1 MTHEEVD
8 WLLREESRQTVLKYL
23 DERPERLALRLGGGG
38 ALLATQLK
46 YLQRARTKLPS
57 YYRARCILPP
67 LAFEQA
73 SSEAVA
79 SEKRYGGRLCIDLTC
94 GLGVDSVRFSKNF
107 DRVIAVERDPVTARV
122 AAVNFSLLGIPN
134 VEVVNDS
141 AEHFMESFSAMAD
154 LVYVDP
160 ARRGVGNRKLSRLE
174 DCSPDIVSLLPAIR
188 EKTRRV
194 VIKASPLFDVDEAFR
209 LFGDRITVEVVSLQ
223 GECKEVLIEISSA
236 QDGIAGSV
244 RATMAG
250 CGSLVFGRKE
260 DEPTQTPGFEPPYG
274 CLLVPDVSLC
284 KARLVQRYAARIG
297 CYAVSQS
304 GYCLSRQAPDRF
316 FGRVYPIREMMPYQ
330 PKKLKQY
337 LKTAGIV
344 RCNLLKK
351 EFPFDASEIARALGI
366 RQGGD
371 DSVAFTRIEG
381 KLYALALGDEIPSKK
396 MTDDAE
402 DR

>member
-79 SEKRYGGRLCIDLTC
+79 AEKRYGGALCIDLTC
-94 GLGVDSVRFSKNF
+94 GLGVDSAHFSKSFN
-107 DRVIAVERDPVTARV
+107 RVIAVERDPVTARV
-122 AAVNFSLLGIPN
+122 AAVNFSLLGISN
-134 VEVVNDS
+134 IEVVNDS
-141 AEHFMESFSAMAD
+141 AEHFIESFSGTAD
-154 LVYVDP
+154 LVYADP
-160 ARRGVGNRKLSRLE
+160 ARRGEGNRKVFRFE
-174 DCSPDIVSLLPAIR
+174 ECSPDIVSLLPAIR

-194 VIKASPLFDVDEAFR
+194 VVKASPLFDIDEAFR
-209 LFGDRITVEVVSLQ
+209 LFGDRIT
-223 GECKEVLIEISSA
+223 A
-236 QDGIAGSV
+236 PDAPAGSV
-244 RATMAG
+244 RAVAAG
-250 CGSLVFGRKE
+250 CGSLIFGRG
-260 DEPTQTPGFEPPYG
+260 DGEPAQASDFEPPYG
-274 CLLVPDVSLC
+274 YLLVPDVSLC
-284 KARLVQRYAARIG
+284 KARLVRRYAARIG

-316 FGRVYPIREMMPYQ
+316 FGRVYPIREMAFYQ
-330 PKKLKQY
+330 PKKLKQA
-337 LKTAGIV
+337 LKAAGIS

-351 EFPFDASEIARALGI
+351 EFPFDAERIARALGI

-371 DSVAFTRIEG
+371 DSFAFTRIEG
-381 KLYALALGDEIPSKK
+381 KLYALMLGEEIPSK
-396 MTDDAE
+396 
-402 DR
+402 R

>member
-1 MTHEEVD
+1 M
-8 WLLREESRQTVLKYL
+8 LREESRQTVLKYL

-79 SEKRYGGRLCIDLTC
+79 AEKRYGGALCIDLTC
-94 GLGVDSVRFSKNF
+94 GLGVDSAHFSKSF

-122 AAVNFSLLGIPN
+122 AAVNFSLLGISN
-134 VEVVNDS
+134 IEVVNDS
-141 AEHFMESFSAMAD
+141 AEHFIESFSGTAD
-154 LVYVDP
+154 LVYADP
-160 ARRGVGNRKLSRLE
+160 ARRGEGNRKVFRFE
-174 DCSPDIVSLLPAIR
+174 ECSPDIVSLLPAIR
-188 EKTRRV
+188 EKTSRV
-194 VIKASPLFDVDEAFR
+194 VVKASPLFDIDEAFR
-209 LFGDRITVEVVSLQ
+209 LFGDRITVDIVSRQ
-223 GECKEVLIEISSA
+223 GECKEVLIGVPSA
-236 QDGIAGSV
+236 PDAPAGSV
-244 RATMAG
+244 RAVAAG
-250 CGSLVFGRKE
+250 CGSLVFGRG
-260 DEPTQTPGFEPPYG
+260 DGEPAQASDFEPPYG
-274 CLLVPDVSLC
+274 YLLVPDVSLC
-284 KARLVQRYAARIG
+284 KARLVRKYAARIG

-316 FGRVYPIREMMPYQ
+316 FGRVYPIREMAFYQ
-330 PKKLKQY
+330 PKKLKQA
-337 LKTAGIV
+337 LKAAGIS

-351 EFPFDASEIARALGI
+351 EFPFDAEGIARALGI

-371 DSVAFTRIEG
+371 DSIAFTRIEG
-381 KLYALALGDEIPSKK
+381 KLYALMLGEEIPSKK